1 MKLFRLFTTL
11 LLLAV
16 IVLFVRQNM
25 ATFQRDL
32 DFSLYLFIRED
43 VRWSLKV
50 STVIFLSGFVG
61 LLIGLALMFRP
72 FYHTRKALQA
82 ERSEKERLL
91 GERAKAFEEA
101 DMAHPQAVAGPPRET
116 APEPQ
121 AADTPAG

>member
-1 MKLFRLFTTL
+1 MRLFRLFTTL

-50 STVIFLSGFVG
+50 STVIFLSGALG
-61 LLIGLALMFRP
+61 LLVGLALMFRP
-72 FYHTRKALQA
+72 FYHTRKSLQA

-91 GERAKAFEEA
+91 GERAKASEEA
-101 DMAHPQAVAGPPRET
+101 DMLEPQAVEGPAREA
-116 APEPQ
+116 APESQ
-121 AADTPAG
+121 VSNTAA

>member
-16 IVLFVRQNM
+16 IVLFVRQNA
-25 ATFQRDL
+25 ATFQREL

-50 STVIFLSGFVG
+50 STVIFISGFVG
-61 LLIGLALMFRP
+61 LVVGLGLMFRP
-72 FYHTRKALQA
+72 FYQTRKALQA

-91 GERAKAFEEA
+91 GERAKVSEEA
-101 DMAHPQAVAGPPRET
+101 DMAERAAAEGLPQKATLEHQPSGPP
-116 APEPQ
+116 A
-121 AADTPAG
+121 

>member
-16 IVLFVRQNM
+16 IVLFVRQNT
-25 ATFQRDL
+25 ATFQREL

-50 STVIFLSGFVG
+50 STVIFISGFVG
-61 LLIGLALMFRP
+61 LVVGLGLMFRP
-72 FYHTRKALQA
+72 FYQTRKALQA

-91 GERAKAFEEA
+91 GERAKASEEA
-101 DMAHPQAVAGPPRET
+101 DMVEQVAAEGLPQQTTPEHQPSGPP
-116 APEPQ
+116 A
-121 AADTPAG
+121 

>member
-11 LLLAV
+11 LLLGV
-16 IVLFVRQNM
+16 LVLFVRQNM

-50 STVIFLSGFVG
+50 STVIFLSGFIG
-61 LLIGLALMFRP
+61 LVVGLALMFRP
-72 FYHTRKALQA
+72 FYQTRKALQV

-91 GERAKAFEEA
+91 GERARASE
-101 DMAHPQAVAGPPRET
+101 ET
-116 APEPQ
+116 AMPEPAAAEAPSQEPSADHQ
-121 AADTPAG
+121 ASGSPA

>member
-50 STVIFLSGFVG
+50 STVIFLSGFLG
-61 LLIGLALMFRP
+61 LVVGLALMFRP
-72 FYHTRKALQA
+72 FYQTRKALQG

-91 GERAKAFEEA
+91 GERAKASEEA
-101 DMAHPQAVAGPPRET
+101 DMPDRPGEETPPRET
-116 APEPQ
+116 PPEQQ
-121 AADTPAG
+121 AAGPPA

>member
-16 IVLFVRQNM
+16 IVLFVRQNA
-25 ATFQRDL
+25 ATFQREL

-50 STVIFLSGFVG
+50 STVIFISGLVGLFVG
-61 LLIGLALMFRP
+61 LGLMFRP
-72 FYHTRKALQA
+72 FYQTRRALQA

-91 GERAKAFEEA
+91 GERAKALEEA
-101 DMAHPQAVAGPPRET
+101 DMAEQAAAEGLPQKTTPEHQPSGPP
-116 APEPQ
+116 A
-121 AADTPAG
+121 

>member
-32 DFSLYLFIRED
+32 DFSLYLFVRED

-91 GERAKAFEEA
+91 GERAKASEEA
-101 DMAHPQAVAGPPRET
+101 DMPEPLAAESPPRET
-116 APEPQ
+116 APASQ
-121 AADTPAG
+121 TSNTAAG

>member
-11 LLLAV
+11 LLLGV

-50 STVIFLSGFVG
+50 STVIFLSGLVG
-61 LLIGLALMFRP
+61 LVVGLALMFRP
-72 FYHTRKALQA
+72 FYQTRKALQA

-91 GERAKAFEEA
+91 GERARASEEA
-101 DMAHPQAVAGPPRET
+101 AMPEHAAEEAPIREP
-116 APEPQ
+116 APEQQ
-121 AADTPAG
+121 ASGSPA